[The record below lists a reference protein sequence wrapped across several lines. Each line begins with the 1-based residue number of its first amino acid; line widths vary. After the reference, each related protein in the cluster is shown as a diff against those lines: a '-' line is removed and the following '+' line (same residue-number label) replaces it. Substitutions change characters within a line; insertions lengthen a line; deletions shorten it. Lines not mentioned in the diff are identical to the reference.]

1 MSQPRAI
8 SVADLDLAPWSARI
22 GTDFETAEWVLGA
35 LIVSCSACEAAE
47 RAREH
52 PDPARLAALDTE
64 RADYLSARRTLSVRD
79 PLRIGEVIS
88 RYGALARERYR
99 ELTDTPYPPEGSGP
113 VGR

>member
-8 SVADLDLAPWSARI
+8 SVTDLDLAPWTAEA
-22 GTDFETAEWVLGA
+22 GTDFETAEWILGA
-35 LIVSCSACEAAE
+35 LIAWCSTREAAE

-52 PDPARLAALDTE
+52 PDPARLADLDAE
-64 RADYLSARRTLSVRD
+64 RVDYLSARSSLTVRD
-79 PLRIGEVIS
+79 PQRIREVIS

-99 ELTDTPYPPEGSGP
+99 ELTDTPTTGEGSGP